1 MLSGV
6 EHEKS
11 FIASGPV
18 YCFYTGIKERVQLC
32 KRHNCKMKTLGQ
44 NMTQAFVF
52 ECVLRLPKDTTLL

>member
-11 FIASGPV
+11 FITSGPV
-18 YCFYTGIKERVQLC
+18 YFFTPASKNVFSCANDIT
-32 KRHNCKMKTLGQ
+32 KMKTLGQ

-52 ECVLRLPKDTTLL
+52 ECFLRLPKDTTLL